1 MAVPYKPPIRFHD
14 WHQPTREEPW
24 PPPPTRMEDWVPSR
38 KEIPAGPSPQAVRV
52 IRKGEEPVILRLLTT
67 QAYRV
72 GRSPDSQLHFRDD
85 CVSRRHGLLYFAPE
99 ISGWVYRDPESRT
112 GTFIYRSGAAAE
124 QRKVA
129 RGKPIAIVAGHI
141 LALADGENRIEFLE
155 AVPAAINGVR
165 AGWRSKAGQALE
177 KSVQDAGRKTGPVVL
192 FGPSGSGKTYLA
204 QQIHILSGRKGS
216 YVELNCG
223 RLPKDSH
230 QFQSELLGHVRGAYT
245 GAVNRRVGALFQAD
259 GGILFLDE
267 LESLP
272 AESQVFLLDVL
283 EGEKELRPL
292 GADKGQP
299 RPNVRFIYSTKVP
312 LDEAPLRKDLVNRLV
327 HGHRI
332 VIPTLAE
339 RREDI
344 PLLVA
349 SILEDIRKA
358 AGVEATVSPE
368 GMDFLMAQSWPG
380 HVRQLKELLRSTTD
394 GHQDEPIVL
403 DAGTFRDSL
412 AWEDI
417 VRRGNRKE
425 LVDPATFAAVTA
437 VTSAAP
443 APASS
448 TTVARKRPIDM
459 TREDVERA
467 LREANSEMKRAAEI
481 LGCSPTT
488 LREKRRK
495 FGL

>member
-1 MAVPYKPPIRFHD
+1 MAVPYNPPIRFRD
-14 WHQPTREEPW
+14 WNRPTREVIGPR
-24 PPPPTRMEDWVPSR
+24 PPRMEDWVPAR
-38 KEIPAGPSPQAVRV
+38 QEIPKGPSPQAVRV
-52 IRKGEEPVILRLLTT
+52 IRKGEEPVIVRLLTT

-72 GRSPDSQLHFRDD
+72 GRSPDCQLYFRDD

-99 ISGWVYRDPESRT
+99 ISGWVYRDPESRL
-112 GTFIYRSGAAAE
+112 GTFISRSAPAATQKKIE
-124 QRKVA
+124 QGR
-129 RGKPIAIVAGHI
+129 PIAIVAGDV
-141 LALADGENRIEFLE
+141 LALADGENRLEFLE
-155 AVPAAINGVR
+155 TVPAELKGVR
-165 AGWRSKAGQALE
+165 WRSKAGQALE
-177 KSVQDAGRKTGPVVL
+177 KSVQDAARKTGPVVL

-204 QQIHILSGRKGS
+204 QQIHALSGRKGA

-223 RLPKDSH
+223 RIPKDSH

-259 GGILFLDE
+259 GGTLFLDE
-267 LESLP
+267 VESLP
-272 AESQVFLLDVL
+272 AEAQVFLLDLL

-292 GADKGQP
+292 GAEKGQP
-299 RPNVRFIYSTKVP
+299 RPKVRFIYSTKVP
-312 LDEAPLRKDLVNRLV
+312 LDEAPLRGDLVNRV
-327 HGHRI
+327 HGHNI

-358 AGVEATVSPE
+358 AGVEAIVTDE
-368 GMDFLMAQSWPG
+368 AMEFLMTQSWPG

-394 GHQDEPIVL
+394 GRQDEPVL
-403 DAGTFRDSL
+403 LEARTFRDSL

-417 VRRGNRKE
+417 IRRGERRE
-425 LVDPATFAAVTA
+425 PV
-437 VTSAAP
+437 AP
-443 APASS
+443 AEIAALTATAASSASS
-448 TTVARKRPIDM
+448 TVAVRKRPIDM

-467 LREANSEMKRAAEI
+467 LREANHEMKRAAEI